1 MFKEEKNKIEMILG
15 IDVGGT
21 SVKFGLV
28 TPEGEIKNAT
38 RFMTADWVNG
48 AGFVESLKSEIG
60 NYLNQFP
67 VIKGVGIGWPG
78 LVSLDR
84 KKVVLL
90 PNIPSV
96 VNVPVVEILRSE
108 FPRIHFKIE
117 NDAKCAA
124 LGEYYFGGNKK
135 MDTFILLALGTGVGS
150 GVMLSGKLFLG
161 GRGNGTEVGHM
172 ITTTGI
178 SLENQVGI
186 SHLIDHTKEQL
197 QNDKTLKSSLR
208 DEAELSPKVIAEHAA
223 KGDKL
228 ALAVFEHAGKMIGE
242 TLVNIVRVMDVNNIL
257 LGGGISGAFDYFV
270 PALKSEML
278 KHLPTYYTDD
288 MYIGKATLENDAGL
302 LGAAGLIMEV
312 I

>member
-1 MFKEEKNKIEMILG
+1 MIKEQNDKEMILG

-28 TPEGEIKNAT
+28 TPEGEIQNAT

-48 AGFVESLKSEIG
+48 IGFVESMKLEIG
-60 NYLNQFP
+60 NFLKKYP
-67 VIKGVGIGWPG
+67 IIKGVGIGWPG

-84 KKVVLL
+84 TKVILL

-96 VNVPVVEILRSE
+96 VNVPIVEILRSE
-108 FPRIHFKIE
+108 FPHIHFKIE

-124 LGEYYFGGNKK
+124 LGEYYFGENKRLQ
-135 MDTFILLALGTGVGS
+135 TFILLALGTGVGS
-150 GVMLSGKLFLG
+150 GVMMNGKLFLG

-172 ITTTGI
+172 LTTTGET
-178 SLENQVGI
+178 LENQVGI
-186 SHLIDHTKEQL
+186 NHLIDYTKVQL
-197 QNDKTLKSSLR
+197 ALDTAKKSSLHN
-208 DEAELSPKVIAEHAA
+208 EAELSPKVIADHAG
-223 KGDKL
+223 KGDAL
-228 ALAVFEHAGKMIGE
+228 ALAVWGTIGTLIGE
-242 TLVNIVRVMDVNNIL
+242 SLVSIVRVMDLNNIL

-270 PALKSEML
+270 PNLKKAML
-278 KHLPTYYTDD
+278 ENLPTYYTDD

-302 LGAAGLIMEV
+302 LGAAGLIMEA

>member
-1 MFKEEKNKIEMILG
+1 MIKEQNNKEMILG

-28 TPEGEIKNAT
+28 TPEGEIQNAT

-48 AGFVESLKSEIG
+48 IGFVESMKKEIG
-60 NYLNQFP
+60 EYLKKYP
-67 VIKGVGIGWPG
+67 IVKGVGIGWPG

-84 KKVVLL
+84 TKVILL
-90 PNIPSV
+90 PNIPSM
-96 VNVPVVEILRSE
+96 VNVPIVEILRSE
-108 FPRIHFKIE
+108 FPQIHFKIE

-124 LGEYYFGGNKK
+124 LGEFYFGENKR
-135 MDTFILLALGTGVGS
+135 MQTFILLALGTGVGS
-150 GVMLSGKLFLG
+150 GVMMSGKLFIG

-172 ITTTGI
+172 LTTRGK

-186 SHLIDHTKEQL
+186 NHLIAYTKEQL
-197 QNDKTLKSSLR
+197 AKDGGKSSLHA
-208 DEAELSPKVIAEHAA
+208 EAELSPKVIADHAA
-223 KGDKL
+223 KGDAL
-228 ALAVFEHAGKMIGE
+228 ALAVWADIGTIIGE
-242 TLVNIVRVMDVNNIL
+242 SLVNIVRVMDLNNIL

-270 PALKSEML
+270 PNLKKAML
-278 KHLPTYYTDD
+278 QHLPTYYTDD

-302 LGAAGLIMEV
+302 LGAAGLIIEA

>member
-1 MFKEEKNKIEMILG
+1 MFTEQNNKEMILG

-28 TPEGEIKNAT
+28 TPEGDIQNAT

-48 AGFVESLKSEIG
+48 IGFVESMKLEIG
-60 NYLNQFP
+60 NFLKQYP
-67 VIKGVGIGWPG
+67 IIKGVGIGWPG

-84 KKVVLL
+84 TKVILL

-96 VNVPVVEILRSE
+96 VNVPIVEILRSE
-108 FPRIHFKIE
+108 FPHIHFKIE

-124 LGEYYFGGNKK
+124 LGEYYFGENKRLQ
-135 MDTFILLALGTGVGS
+135 TFILLALGTGVGS
-150 GVMLSGKLFLG
+150 GVMMNGKLFLG

-172 ITTTGI
+172 LTKTGKT
-178 SLENQVGI
+178 LENQVGI
-186 SHLIDHTKEQL
+186 NHLIEYTKEQL
-197 QNDKTLKSSLR
+197 ALDTAKKSSLHS
-208 DEAELSPKVIAEHAA
+208 EAELSPKVIADHAG
-223 KGDKL
+223 KGDAL
-228 ALAVFEHAGKMIGE
+228 ALAVWATIGTLIGE
-242 TLVNIVRVMDVNNIL
+242 SLVSIVRILDLNNIL

-270 PALKSEML
+270 PNLKKAML
-278 KHLPTYYTDD
+278 EHLPTYYTDD

-302 LGAAGLIMEV
+302 LGAAGLIIEA